1 MPLNLFLLLIIILL
15 PTLLVWRFIDNHKT
29 WNQSWAIVF
38 FSIIVVTLVLSYFTF
53 ARYAKSHGEHD
64 YYRNTDY
71 HIIQQEGFKY
81 PKGKHIRLGSN
92 RFQDSTLLV
101 ARVGELWM
109 DDSMSIHSQGFGL
122 PLYVQMDNDKE
133 EFSVVNCVEELSMAN
148 GDELMAI
155 QNGDTLLRIKYIEN
169 SKRKKIDDY
178 TFVFSVRGGEVD
190 SVKESKFRKG
200 FNLADLLQRGT
211 STRLD
216 ADMASLMGDCYL
228 VRNHYVLD
236 APGSKNTS
244 GKVFLLANDRLVNDT
259 CHIFKNGKR
268 VSTTGYH
275 NVDGIKMDG
284 RQFFFGL
291 PTAKNTV
298 YRVTSDSSDVYVRY
312 RLPIMYH
319 FPNDSNIIGET
330 RMFLTTDI
338 QDIVDH
344 RNDYHSYYQFS
355 EQLTDSNIYKA
366 SAVLSYIVDSAGK
379 SINPQYADIIG
390 NQDRPILTD
399 SGGSQ
404 STIDIHVGEQFEV
417 QTASHRL
424 NDGTAQVSYLFRI
437 NNMRENNVY
446 HNAIYLYIVMLL
458 LFCIIYAIP
467 RYNLRRN
474 NDSKKVDAP
483 IGTLFVVETS
493 VYLVLIAFL
502 TVRLVLLW
510 RLHTFPPIE
519 NVSASEFNRLTA
531 KENFIWTFSLVVAFL
546 VCRIVML
553 WWLHKGKKWFASL
566 KKLTP
571 SWIQTQIDKI
581 TKYFSG
587 NKWWNKECFQWFGW
601 MKRKLYVSRKKLAG
615 ALLLPLAVYFALLLL
630 KASTSLWVASK
641 EALIPLVVFAINSYL
656 MVRCIHK
663 LNRTANSSKGTRTLY
678 WIAMIWNTLCYLLFL
693 HLIYNE
699 SGMVLPMLAV
709 FALWFVVAAF
719 SATDK
724 KQKGKGWRFFVCTG
738 ALALLVLAF
747 IHIPISKNPIGRKV
761 IAAAMPSER
770 TQARI
775 DALIYSPDEMVKN
788 NKARVNDKS
797 MEYILNATSNKWFID
812 NHLIQRN
819 RIDSN
824 GQDDEFRID
833 KEYNQNAVSYL
844 TQTRDIALLRY
855 VIYEHGKPLARK
867 LVWILALFALNVFVL
882 FRRKNLGNNN
892 ELPYLQYLPLQSS
905 LFLLILSAYLFL
917 VNLNAVVF
925 VGLDFP
931 FLTLTSKVAPLGL
944 LLPLF
949 AVLLP
954 VNLDNQEVC
963 FTHRNNNDEKKK
975 IGVVLA
981 VLVAV
986 ILLIAFPSIRQSN
999 VLSKHNTPEPF
1010 SVSVQPLAEFVNNY
1024 LNPSFRKYQEQHDD
1038 LAAMSIYDGNLKTS
1052 LNAFFDDEDYGL
1064 KKNLQAFKSDTS
1076 FIKSAF
1082 DKFRETPLVS
1092 THDILHL
1099 KKSKGKFKF
1108 VVNNV
1113 YYDMKPLFDNNKVK
1127 GRWRGNL
1134 LAAGNRTGLRLMPEN
1149 TIITI
1154 SDTLKTI
1161 YIEGREGISWKLYQ
1175 IPAEYCYDSNGRDIF
1190 VLCNNSTTNNRI
1202 HIDPLGD
1209 VTCRLEESTGM
1220 RIFPNDVVSV
1230 EGASAHRLMAEDNR
1244 YLSKRIHY
1252 NGKHQVVYPLRGD
1265 FMFAYNFDQMLAD
1278 SYIPIPSDSITQPV
1292 QISLDYDLLVDVQN
1306 YCSGLAATV
1315 PKALGDG
1322 ITVTAVDG
1330 NGRIRLLADYNP
1342 HRMVTT
1348 DPNQTKEIR
1357 SIMDSIYL
1365 NGDNELERGLLQNR
1379 NLTRMPIGPGSTIKV
1394 PFYVALLSE
1403 VDIPWENLRIRFHKG
1418 CYEKGEFDGDRAVVS
1433 YFGPDKVTG
1442 VHKLNGWDEIR
1453 SEYTN
1458 NIDSPLDVPTFI
1470 AESNNFYFGSVLMLG
1485 TYPKESLQKGLQ
1497 SVLDRSSANERVFP
1511 NFVLGQQYYK
1521 FKDDYLREFW
1531 VSPLPKA
1538 LEAGL
1543 GNRFGFILNSNV
1555 DNMIRHYDRHPVEG
1569 VLNTTENSLD
1579 PISPTG
1585 MNALYVYSTRPSLI
1599 RTITHPS
1606 TNTNKKMIYDKHF
1619 NLTSGGVQEMDVT
1632 PLNMA
1637 EMYLRIALQRRS
1649 NEGLLTYNDTR
1660 KGIANAEPLSS
1671 ISAFQERIRVTFDG
1685 MRRVIDSNRGTL
1697 SNKVSKYLTDE
1708 LHQKGIYLYA
1718 KTGTAAGTAASEH
1731 IKNYHYA
1738 FILSNRPLHQNYN
1751 RDGLKVYVVYFGFYN
1766 GSMGH
1771 GYKCDVG
1778 GNRQHPRDSILHQI
1792 INSETFLE
1800 YWKN

>member
-1 MPLNLFLLLIIILL
+1 MSLNLFLLLIIILL
-15 PTLLVWRFIDNHKT
+15 PTLLVWRLIDNHKT
-29 WNQSWAIVF
+29 WNQSRTIVF

-64 YYRNTDY
+64 YYRNIDY

-81 PKGKHIRLGSN
+81 PKGNHIRLGSN

-122 PLYVQMDNDKE
+122 PLYVQMDKDKE
-133 EFSVVNCVEELSMAN
+133 EFSVVNCVEDLSMSN

-169 SKRKKIDDY
+169 SKRRKIDDY

-216 ADMASLMGDCYL
+216 AEMASLMGDCYL

-236 APGSKNTS
+236 APSSENTS

-259 CHIFKNGKR
+259 CHILKNGER

-275 NVDGIKMDG
+275 DVDGINLDG

-291 PTAKNTV
+291 PTARTTV
-298 YRVTSDSSDVYVRY
+298 FRVTSDSSDVYVNY

-319 FPNDSNIIGET
+319 FPDDPNIFGET

-344 RNDYHSYYQFS
+344 RNDYHCYYQFS

-390 NQDRPILTD
+390 NQPTR
-399 SGGSQ
+399 
-404 STIDIHVGEQFEV
+404 DIHTGEQFEV
-417 QTASHRL
+417 QTVSHRL
-424 NDGTAQVSYLFRI
+424 NDGSAQVTYLFRI

-446 HNAIYLYIVMLL
+446 HNAIYLYIVILL

-474 NDSKKVDAP
+474 NDSNRVDAP
-483 IGTLFVVETS
+483 IGTLFVIETS

-519 NVSASEFNRLTA
+519 NVSASEFNRMTA
-531 KENFIWTFSLVVAFL
+531 KENFTWTFSLVVAFL

-553 WWLHKGKKWFASL
+553 WWLHRGKKWFASL

-571 SWIQTQIDKI
+571 HWIPAIIDKI
-581 TKYFSG
+581 TKYFSSK
-587 NKWWNKECFQWFGW
+587 KWWNKNCFQWFGW
-601 MKRKLYVSRKKLAG
+601 LKRKFCVSRKELAG
-615 ALLLPLAVYFALLLL
+615 VLLLPLVVYFALWSLS
-630 KASTSLWVASK
+630 ASRSLWVASK
-641 EALIPLVVFAINSYL
+641 EALIPLVAFAINSYL

-663 LNRTANSSKGTRTLY
+663 LNSTTNSSKGTRILC

-709 FALWFVVAAF
+709 FAVWFVVAAF

-724 KQKGKGWRFFVCTG
+724 KQKGWRFFICAG
-738 ALALLVLAF
+738 ALVLFVLAF
-747 IHIPISKNPIGRKV
+747 IHIPISKNPFGRKM
-761 IAAAMPSER
+761 IATAMPSER
-770 TQARI
+770 TQARV

-788 NKARVNDKS
+788 NNARVSDMS

-824 GQDDEFRID
+824 GQSDEFRID

-844 TQTRDIALLRY
+844 TQTRDVALLRY

-867 LVWILALFALNVFVL
+867 LVWITALLALNVLLL
-882 FRRKNLGNNN
+882 FRRRNLDKK

-905 LFLLILSAYLFL
+905 IFLLVMSAYLFL

-954 VNLDNQEVC
+954 VNLDKQEAC
-963 FTHRNNNDEKKK
+963 FTNTNNSDEKKK
-975 IGVVLA
+975 FGVVIAVSA
-981 VLVAV
+981 VLT
-986 ILLIAFPSIRQSN
+986 LLIAFPSILQN
-999 VLSKHNTPEPF
+999 NALSKRNAPESF

-1024 LNPSFRKYQEQHDD
+1024 LNPSFRKYQEQHDS
-1038 LAAMSIYDGNLKTS
+1038 LAAMTIYDGNLKIS
-1052 LNAFFDDEDYGL
+1052 LNAFFDDPEYGL
-1064 KKNLQAFKSDTS
+1064 EKNLKAFNSDTS

-1092 THDILHL
+1092 TYDILHL

-1127 GRWRGNL
+1127 GRWGGDL

-1149 TIITI
+1149 TIIPM

-1161 YIEGREGISWKLYQ
+1161 DIDGSMGISWKLYQ
-1175 IPAEYCYDSNGRDIF
+1175 IPSRYCYGSHGRDIF
-1190 VLCNNSTTNNRI
+1190 VLCDNSTANNRI

-1209 VTCRLEESTGM
+1209 VTCRIEESTGM

-1278 SYIPIPSDSITQPV
+1278 SYIPSDSITQPV
-1292 QISLDYDLLVDVQN
+1292 QISLDYNLLVDVQN
-1306 YCSGLAATV
+1306 YCSRLAATV

-1379 NLTRMPIGPGSTIKV
+1379 NLARMPIGPGSTIKV

-1403 VDIPWENLRIRFHKG
+1403 VDIPWENLGIRFHEGYYHTAKNSKG
-1418 CYEKGEFDGDRAVVS
+1418 KSRDVIPN
-1433 YFGPDKVTG
+1433 FGPDKVTG
-1442 VHKLNGWDEIR
+1442 CHKLGGWDEMAG
-1453 SEYTN
+1453 EYSN
-1458 NIDSPLDVPTFI
+1458 NNGRILDVPNFI
-1470 AESNNFYFGSVLMLG
+1470 ATSNNFYFGSVLMLG
-1485 TYPKESLQKGLQ
+1485 TYPKETLERGMQN
-1497 SVLDRSSANERVFP
+1497 VLRTSSTNEMVYP

-1521 FKDDYLREFW
+1521 FRDNYLRDFRE
-1531 VSPLPKA
+1531 SPEGRA

-1543 GNRFGFILNSNV
+1543 ENRFGFMLSSNV
-1555 DNMIRHYDRHPVEG
+1555 DNMIRHYDRHPVER
-1569 VLNTTENSLD
+1569 VLNTTENSLE
-1579 PISPTG
+1579 PTSPTG

-1599 RTITHPS
+1599 RTISHQSTS
-1606 TNTNKKMIYDKHF
+1606 TNNKIIYDKHF
-1619 NLTSGGVQEMDVT
+1619 NLTSGGVEEMDVT

-1649 NEGLLTYNDTR
+1649 KEGILTYSDTL
-1660 KGIANAEPLSS
+1660 KGIPNAEPLSS
-1671 ISAFQERIRVTFDG
+1671 VSAFQERMRVTFDG
-1685 MRRVIDSNRGTL
+1685 MDRVITAGGILHGTL
-1697 SNKVSKYLTDE
+1697 YRCVGSDIRNE
-1708 LHQKGIYLYA
+1708 LRQKGIYLYA
-1718 KTGTAAGTAASEH
+1718 KTGTATSNEQ
-1731 IKNYHYA
+1731 KRDNFHYA
-1738 FILSNRPLHQNYN
+1738 IILSNRPLHESYDRN
-1751 RDGLKVYVVYFGFYN
+1751 GLKVYVVYFGFYN
-1766 GSMGH
+1766 GAMGH
-1771 GYKCDVG
+1771 KYNYNVG
-1778 GNRQHPRDSILHQI
+1778 DIRQRPRDFLLHQI
-1792 INSETFLE
+1792 INSESFLE
-1800 YWKN
+1800 YWNN

>member
-1 MPLNLFLLLIIILL
+1 MTLNLFLLLIIILL
-15 PTLLVWRFIDNHKT
+15 FFLLVWRLTFNSK
-29 WNQSWAIVF
+29 WKQSRTIVF
-38 FSIIVVTLVLSYFTF
+38 FGIIVVTLVLSYFTF
-53 ARYAKSHGEHD
+53 AHYAKSHGEHG

-133 EFSVVNCVEELSMAN
+133 EFSVVNCVDELSMAN

-200 FNLADLLQRGT
+200 YNLAELLQRGT

-216 ADMASLMGDCYL
+216 AEMASLMGDCYL
-228 VRNHYVLD
+228 VRNHYALD

-244 GKVFLLANDRLVNDT
+244 DKVFLLANDRLVNDT
-259 CHIFKNGKR
+259 CHILKNGAR

-275 NVDGIKMDG
+275 DVDGIKMDG

-291 PTAKNTV
+291 PTARTTV
-298 YRVTSDSSDVYVRY
+298 YKVTSDSCDVYVRY

-319 FPNDSNIIGET
+319 FPDDSNIHGET

-344 RNDYHSYYQFS
+344 RSDYHSYYQFS
-355 EQLTDSNIYKA
+355 EQLTDNNIYKA
-366 SAVLSYIVDSAGK
+366 SAVLSYIVDSSGK

-399 SGGSQ
+399 SGGFQ
-404 STIDIHVGEQFEV
+404 RTIDIHVGEQFEV

-424 NDGTAQVSYLFRI
+424 NNGAAQVSYLFRI
-437 NNMRENNVY
+437 KNMRENDVY
-446 HNAIYLYIVMLL
+446 HHAIYLYIVMLL
-458 LFCIIYAIP
+458 LFCVIYAIP
-467 RYNLRRN
+467 RYKKD
-474 NDSKKVDAP
+474 DSKDDSNVTP
-483 IGTLFVVETS
+483 SVGTLFVLETS

-502 TVRLVLLW
+502 TIRLVLLW

-531 KENFIWTFSLVVAFL
+531 KDNFTWTFSLVAAFL
-546 VCRIVML
+546 LCRIAML
-553 WWLHKGKKWFASL
+553 VWFHYGKKM
-566 KKLTP
+566 KELTP
-571 SWIQTQIDKI
+571 RWIQEIINKITEIINKI
-581 TKYFSG
+581 TKYFSDD
-587 NKWWNKECFQWFGW
+587 KWWDKECFQWFDW
-601 MKRKLYVSRKKLAG
+601 LKKKFRVTRKELVG
-615 ALLLPLAVYFALLLL
+615 ALLLPLAIYFALLLL
-630 KASTSLWVASK
+630 RASTSLWVASK

-656 MVRCIHK
+656 MIRCIHE
-663 LNRTANSSKGTRTLY
+663 LNITTNSGKITRRLC

-709 FALWFVVAAF
+709 FAVWFVVAAF

-724 KQKGKGWRFFVCTG
+724 KQKGWRFIVCTG
-738 ALALLVLAF
+738 ALALFVLAF
-747 IHIPISKNPIGRKV
+747 AQIPISKNPFGRKV

-770 TQARI
+770 TQARV
-775 DALIYSPDEMVKN
+775 DALVYSPDEMVKN
-788 NKARVNDKS
+788 NHARVSDKS

-819 RIDSN
+819 RLDST
-824 GQDDEFRID
+824 GQSDEFRID

-844 TQTRDIALLRY
+844 TQTRDVALLRY
-855 VIYEHGKPLARK
+855 VIYEHGKPLALK
-867 LVWILALFALNVFVL
+867 LVGILALLALIVFVL
-882 FRRKNLGNNN
+882 FRRRNPDRNK
-892 ELPYLQYLPLQSS
+892 LPYLQYLPLQSS

-954 VNLDNQEVC
+954 VNLDKLEVC
-963 FTHRNNNDEKKK
+963 FTDIANDDEQKK
-975 IGVVLA
+975 IWVM
-981 VLVAV
+981 VAV
-986 ILLIAFPSIRQSN
+986 SVVGILLIAFPSIRQSN
-999 VLSKHNTPEPF
+999 ALSKHKVPESF

-1024 LNPSFRKYQEQHDD
+1024 LNPSFRKYQEQHDS

-1092 THDILHL
+1092 TYDILHL

-1127 GRWRGNL
+1127 GRWRGDL
-1134 LAAGNRTGLRLMPEN
+1134 LAAGNRTRLRLMPEN

-1154 SDTLKTI
+1154 SDSLKAI
-1161 YIEGREGISWKLYQ
+1161 DIDGSMGISWKLYQ
-1175 IPAEYCYDSNGRDIF
+1175 IPARYCYDSNGRDIF
-1190 VLCNNSTTNNRI
+1190 VLCNNSMTNNRI

-1278 SYIPIPSDSITQPV
+1278 SYIPPSGSITQPV

-1306 YCSGLAATV
+1306 YCSRLADTV

-1330 NGRIRLLADYNP
+1330 NGRIRLLADYDP
-1342 HRMVTT
+1342 HRMVTS

-1379 NLTRMPIGPGSTIKV
+1379 NLARMPIGPGSTIKV

-1403 VDIPWENLRIRFHKG
+1403 VDIPWENLGIRFCEGYSHTAKNSKG
-1418 CYEKGEFDGDRAVVS
+1418 KDRDVIPN
-1433 YFGPDKVTG
+1433 FGPDKVSG
-1442 VHKLNGWDEIR
+1442 CHKLGGWDEMAG
-1453 SEYTN
+1453 EYSN
-1458 NIDSPLDVPTFI
+1458 NNGRILDVPNFI
-1470 AESNNFYFGSVLMLG
+1470 ATSNNFYFGSVLMLG
-1485 TYPKESLQKGLQ
+1485 TYPKESLEGEGGLP
-1497 SVLDRSSANERVFP
+1497 SVLDRSSKNEKVFP

-1521 FKDDYLREFW
+1521 FKDEYLRDFW
-1531 VSPLPKA
+1531 KSPLPKA

-1555 DNMIRHYDRHPVEG
+1555 HNMIQHYDRHPVEG

-1579 PISPTG
+1579 LISPTG

-1599 RTITHPS
+1599 RTIAYPS
-1606 TNTNKKMIYDKHF
+1606 THTNKKIIYDKHF
-1619 NLTSGGVQEMDVT
+1619 NLTSGGVGEMEVT

-1637 EMYLRIALQRRS
+1637 EMYLRTALQRRS

-1660 KGIANAEPLSS
+1660 KGIPNAKPLSS
-1671 ISAFQERIRVTFDG
+1671 ISAFQERMRVTFDG
-1685 MRRVIDSNRGTL
+1685 MHRVINGNGGTL
-1697 SNKVSKYLTDE
+1697 NGCVSSRLIAE
-1708 LHQKGIYLYA
+1708 LQQRGIYLYA
-1718 KTGTAAGTAASEH
+1718 KTGTATLNERN
-1731 IKNYHYA
+1731 IENYHYA
-1738 FILSNRPLHQNYN
+1738 FILSNRPLHQNYD

>member
-1 MPLNLFLLLIIILL
+1 MSLNLFLLLIIILL
-15 PTLLVWRFIDNHKT
+15 FLLLVWRLTFNPNK
-29 WNQSWAIVF
+29 WKQSRTIVF

-53 ARYAKSHGEHD
+53 ARYAKSHGEHG

-122 PLYVQMDNDKE
+122 PLYVQMDKDKE
-133 EFSVVNCVEELSMAN
+133 EFSVVNCVDELSMAN

-200 FNLADLLQRGT
+200 YNLAELLQRGT

-216 ADMASLMGDCYL
+216 AEMASLMGDCYL
-228 VRNHYVLD
+228 VRNHYALD

-244 GKVFLLANDRLVNDT
+244 DKVFLLANDRLVNDT
-259 CHIFKNGKR
+259 CHILKNGER

-275 NVDGIKMDG
+275 DVDGIKMDG

-291 PTAKNTV
+291 PTARTTV

-319 FPNDSNIIGET
+319 FPDDSNIHGET

-344 RNDYHSYYQFS
+344 RSDYHSYYQFS

-390 NQDRPILTD
+390 NQPTR
-399 SGGSQ
+399 
-404 STIDIHVGEQFEV
+404 DIHTGEQFEV
-417 QTASHRL
+417 QTVSHRL
-424 NDGTAQVSYLFRI
+424 NNGTAQVSYLFRI
-437 NNMRENNVY
+437 KNMRKNDVY
-446 HNAIYLYIVMLL
+446 HHAIYLYIVMLL
-458 LFCIIYAIP
+458 LFCVIYAIP
-467 RYNLRRN
+467 RCKKD
-474 NDSKKVDAP
+474 DSKDDSNVTP
-483 IGTLFVVETS
+483 SVGTLFVLETS
-493 VYLVLIAFL
+493 VYVVLIAFL
-502 TVRLVLLW
+502 TIRLVLLW

-531 KENFIWTFSLVVAFL
+531 KDTFTWTFSLVAAFL
-546 VCRIVML
+546 LCRIAML
-553 WWLHKGKKWFASL
+553 VWFHYGKKM
-566 KKLTP
+566 KVLTP
-571 SWIQTQIDKI
+571 RWIQEIINKITEIINKI
-581 TKYFSG
+581 TKCFSDD
-587 NKWWNKECFQWFGW
+587 NDDKWWNKKCFQWFDW
-601 MKRKLYVSRKKLAG
+601 LKKKFQVKRKELVG

-630 KASTSLWVASK
+630 RASTSLWVASK

-656 MVRCIHK
+656 MIRCIHILK
-663 LNRTANSSKGTRTLY
+663 SDKDDKDKNTRILC
-678 WIAMIWNTLCYLLFL
+678 WVAMIWNTLCYLLFL
-693 HLIYNE
+693 HFIYNE

-709 FALWFVVAAF
+709 FAVWFVVAAF
-719 SATDK
+719 SATE
-724 KQKGKGWRFFVCTG
+724 QKGWRFIVCVG
-738 ALALLVLAF
+738 ALALFVLAF
-747 IHIPISKNPIGRKV
+747 DQISISKNLFGRKV

-770 TQARI
+770 TQARV
-775 DALIYSPDEMVKN
+775 DALVYSPDEMVKN
-788 NKARVNDKS
+788 NHARVSDKS

-812 NHLIQRN
+812 NHLIKRN

-824 GQDDEFRID
+824 GQSDEFRID

-844 TQTRDIALLRY
+844 TQTRDVALLRY
-855 VIYEHGKPLARK
+855 VIYEHGKPLLLK
-867 LVWILALFALNVFVL
+867 LVGILALLALNVFVL
-882 FRRKNLGNNN
+882 FRRRNKDNDK
-892 ELPYLQYLPLQSS
+892 LPYLQYLPLQSS

-954 VNLDNQEVC
+954 VNLDKLEVC
-963 FTHRNNNDEKKK
+963 FTDIANDDEQKK
-975 IGVVLA
+975 IWVM
-981 VLVAV
+981 VAV
-986 ILLIAFPSIRQSN
+986 SVVGIPLIAFPLIQQSN
-999 VLSKHNTPEPF
+999 ALSKHKVPESF

-1024 LNPSFRKYQEQHDD
+1024 LNPSFRKYQERHDD

-1127 GRWRGNL
+1127 GRWRGDL

-1149 TIITI
+1149 TIIPI

-1161 YIEGREGISWKLYQ
+1161 DIDGSMGISWKLYQ
-1175 IPAEYCYDSNGRDIF
+1175 IPAGYCYDSNGRDIF
-1190 VLCNNSTTNNRI
+1190 VLCNNSEANNRI

-1220 RIFPNDVVSV
+1220 RVFPNDVVSV
-1230 EGASAHRLMAEDNR
+1230 EGASAHRLMTEDNR

-1278 SYIPIPSDSITQPV
+1278 SYIPPSGSITQPV
-1292 QISLDYDLLVDVQN
+1292 QISLDYDLLVDVQK
-1306 YCSGLAATV
+1306 YCSRLADTV

-1330 NGRIRLLADYNP
+1330 NGRIRLLADYDP
-1342 HRMVTT
+1342 HRMVTS

-1379 NLTRMPIGPGSTIKV
+1379 NLARMPIGPGSTIKV

-1403 VDIPWENLRIRFHKG
+1403 VDIPWENLRIRFHKDKDFYKWG
-1418 CYEKGEFDGDRAVVS
+1418 YFYGDRAVVS

-1442 VHKLNGWDEIR
+1442 VHKLNGWDEIW
-1453 SEYTN
+1453 SEYSKNT
-1458 NIDSPLDVPTFI
+1458 DTPLDVPTFI

-1485 TYPKESLQKGLQ
+1485 TYPKESLEGGLP
-1497 SVLDRSSANERVFP
+1497 SVLDRSSANEKVFP
-1511 NFVLGQQYYK
+1511 NFVLGQQHFK
-1521 FKDDYLREFW
+1521 FRDNYLKDFW

-1543 GNRFGFILNSNV
+1543 GNRFGFMLSSNV
-1555 DNMIRHYDRHPVEG
+1555 DNMIRHYDRHPVED
-1569 VLNTTENSLD
+1569 VLNTTEN
-1579 PISPTG
+1579 SPTG

-1599 RTITHPS
+1599 RTIAHPS
-1606 TNTNKKMIYDKHF
+1606 THTNKEIIYDKHF
-1619 NLTSGGVQEMDVT
+1619 NLTSGGVKEMDVT

-1649 NEGLLTYNDTR
+1649 NEGLLTYSDTR
-1660 KGIANAEPLSS
+1660 KGIPNAKPLSS
-1671 ISAFQERIRVTFDG
+1671 ISAFQERMRVTFDG
-1685 MRRVIDSNRGTL
+1685 MRRVIEDGRGTL
-1697 SNKVSKYLTDE
+1697 FNKVSKNLTDE
-1708 LHQKGIYLYA
+1708 LRERGIYLYA
-1718 KTGTAAGTAASEH
+1718 KTGTAAGTAASER

-1771 GYKCDVG
+1771 GYNYKNEVPLSQ
-1778 GNRQHPRDSILHQI
+1778 RPRDFILHQI

>member
-1 MPLNLFLLLIIILL
+1 MSLNLFLLLIIILL
-15 PTLLVWRFIDNHKT
+15 PTLLVWRLIDNHTT
-29 WNQSWAIVF
+29 WNQSRTIVF
-38 FSIIVVTLVLSYFTF
+38 FSVIVVTLVLSYFTF

-122 PLYVQMDNDKE
+122 PLYVQMDKNRE

-155 QNGDTLLRIKYIEN
+155 QNGDTLLRIKYIEK

-216 ADMASLMGDCYL
+216 AEMASLMGDCYL

-259 CHIFKNGKR
+259 CHILKNGEQ

-275 NVDGIKMDG
+275 DVDGINMDG

-291 PTAKNTV
+291 PTARTTV
-298 YRVTSDSSDVYVRY
+298 YRVTNDSSDVYVRY

-344 RNDYHSYYQFS
+344 RNDYHCYYQFS

-390 NQDRPILTD
+390 NQPTR
-399 SGGSQ
+399 
-404 STIDIHVGEQFEV
+404 DIHTGEQFEV
-417 QTASHRL
+417 QTVSHRL

-437 NNMRENNVY
+437 KNMRENDVY

-458 LFCIIYAIP
+458 LFGIIYAIP
-467 RYNLRRN
+467 RYNYKLRRN
-474 NDSKKVDAP
+474 NDSSKVDAP
-483 IGTLFVVETS
+483 IGTLFVIETS

-510 RLHTFPPIE
+510 RVHTFPPIE
-519 NVSASEFNRLTA
+519 NVSASEFNRLTS
-531 KENFIWTFSLVVAFL
+531 KDNFTWTFGLVVAFL

-553 WWLHKGKKWFASL
+553 WWLHKGRKWFASL

-571 SWIQTQIDKI
+571 RWLQAIIDKI
-581 TKYFSG
+581 TKYFSD
-587 NKWWNKECFQWFGW
+587 NKWWNEECFLWFGW
-601 MKRKLYVSRKKLAG
+601 LKRIICVKRKKLAV
-615 ALLLPLAVYFALLLL
+615 ALLMPLAVYFALLLL
-630 KASTSLWVASK
+630 KASTILWVASK
-641 EALIPLVVFAINSYL
+641 EALIPLVAFAINSYL
-656 MVRCIHK
+656 IVRCIRAK
-663 LNRTANSSKGTRTLY
+663 NSDKGTRTFC
-678 WIAMIWNTLCYLLFL
+678 WIAMIWNTLCYLVFL

-709 FALWFVVAAF
+709 FAVWFVVAAF
-719 SATDK
+719 STTDE
-724 KQKGKGWRFFVCTG
+724 KQKGWRFFVCAG

-770 TQARI
+770 TQARV

-788 NKARVNDKS
+788 NKARVSDKS

-819 RIDSN
+819 RIDGN
-824 GQDDEFRID
+824 GQSDEFRID

-867 LVWILALFALNVFVL
+867 LVWILALLALNVFVL
-882 FRRKNLGNNN
+882 FRRKNKDNNK
-892 ELPYLQYLPLQSS
+892 LPYLQYLPLQSS

-931 FLTLTSKVAPLGL
+931 FLTLTSKVASLGL

-975 IGVVLA
+975 IWVMLA
-981 VLVAV
+981 VSAAV
-986 ILLIAFPSIRQSN
+986 ILLIVLPSIRQSN
-999 VLSKHNTPEPF
+999 ALSKHKEPESF

-1024 LNPSFRKYQEQHDD
+1024 LNPSFRKYQEQHDS
-1038 LAAMSIYDGNLKTS
+1038 LAAMTIYDGNLKIS
-1052 LNAFFDDEDYGL
+1052 LNAFFDDSKYGL
-1064 KKNLQAFKSDTS
+1064 KENLRVFNSDTS

-1092 THDILHL
+1092 TYDILHL

-1127 GRWRGNL
+1127 EWRGDL
-1134 LAAGNRTGLRLMPEN
+1134 LAADSRTGLRLMPEN
-1149 TIITI
+1149 TIISM

-1161 YIEGREGISWKLYQ
+1161 YIEGSRGISWKLYQ
-1175 IPAEYCYDSNGRDIF
+1175 IPARYCYGSHGRDIF
-1190 VLCNNSTTNNRI
+1190 VLCDYSTNHTNNRI
-1202 HIDPLGD
+1202 LIDPLGD
-1209 VTCRLEESTGM
+1209 VTCRIEESTGM

-1230 EGASAHRLMAEDNR
+1230 DGAPPHRLMAEDNR

-1278 SYIPIPSDSITQPV
+1278 SYIPDSITQPV
-1292 QISLDYDLLVDVQN
+1292 QISLDYDLLVDVQK
-1306 YCSGLAATV
+1306 YCTRLADSV

-1365 NGDNELERGLLQNR
+1365 NGDNELERGMLQNR
-1379 NLTRMPIGPGSTIKV
+1379 NLVRMPIGPGSTIKV

-1403 VDIPWENLRIRFHKG
+1403 VDIPWENLRIRFHQD
-1418 CYEKGEFDGDRAVVS
+1418 CYKYDEFYGDRAVVG

-1442 VHKLNGWDEIR
+1442 IHKLDGWDEIWG
-1453 SEYTN
+1453 EYDKNKNT
-1458 NIDSPLDVPTFI
+1458 SLDVPTFI
-1470 AESNNFYFGSVLMLG
+1470 AESNNFYFGSILMLG
-1485 TYPKESLQKGLQ
+1485 TYPKETLERGLP
-1497 SVLDRSSANERVFP
+1497 SFMDRSLANERVFP
-1511 NFVLGQQYYK
+1511 NFVRGQEYYK
-1521 FKDDYLREFW
+1521 FRNDYLRDFR
-1531 VSPLPKA
+1531 VSSLPPA

-1543 GNRFGFILNSNV
+1543 ENRFGFMLSSNV
-1555 DNMIRHYDRHPVEG
+1555 DNMIRHYDKHPIES
-1569 VLNTTENSLD
+1569 VLNTTVNSLERT
-1579 PISPTG
+1579 SPTG

-1599 RTITHPS
+1599 RTIAHPS
-1606 TNTNKKMIYDKHF
+1606 TSTDKKIIYDNHF
-1619 NLTSGGVQEMDVT
+1619 ILTSGGVKEMDVT

-1649 NEGLLTYNDTR
+1649 KEGLLTYSDTL
-1660 KGIANAEPLSS
+1660 KGIPNAEPLSS
-1671 ISAFQERIRVTFDG
+1671 VSAFQERMRVTFDG
-1685 MRRVIDSNRGTL
+1685 MRGVIDSNRGTL
-1697 SNKVSKYLTDE
+1697 NKKVSKNLTDE
-1708 LHQKGIYLYA
+1708 LRQKGIYIYA
-1718 KTGTAAGTAASEH
+1718 KTGTAAGTAASKR

-1738 FILSNRPLHQNYN
+1738 VILSNRPLHENYN

-1766 GSMGH
+1766 ETMGH
-1771 GYKCDVG
+1771 SYKCNIDG
-1778 GNRQHPRDSILHQI
+1778 INQHPRDFILHQI
-1792 INSETFLE
+1792 INSETFKK
-1800 YWKN
+1800 YWNN

>member
-1 MPLNLFLLLIIILL
+1 MPLHLFLLLIIFLL
-15 PTLLVWRFIDNHKT
+15 LILLVWRLIDNHNT
-29 WNQSWAIVF
+29 WKQSRTIVF
-38 FSIIVVTLVLSYFTF
+38 FSIIIVTLVLSYFTF

-109 DDSMSIHSQGFGL
+109 DDSVSIHSQGFGL
-122 PLYVQMDNDKE
+122 PLYVQMDKDKE
-133 EFSVVNCVEELSMAN
+133 EFSVVNCIEDLSMTN

-169 SKRKKIDDY
+169 SKRRKIDDY

-216 ADMASLMGDCYL
+216 AEMASLMGDCFL
-228 VRNHYVLD
+228 VRNNYVLD

-259 CHIFKNGKR
+259 CHILKNGER

-275 NVDGIKMDG
+275 DVDGINMDG

-291 PTAKNTV
+291 PTARTTV
-298 YRVTSDSSDVYVRY
+298 YRVTSDSSNVYVNY

-319 FPNDSNIIGET
+319 FPDDPNIFGET

-344 RNDYHSYYQFS
+344 RNDYHCYYQFS

-379 SINPQYADIIG
+379 SINPQYADIIS
-390 NQDRPILTD
+390 NQPTR
-399 SGGSQ
+399 
-404 STIDIHVGEQFEV
+404 DIHTGEQFEI
-417 QTASHRL
+417 QTVSHRL

-437 NNMRENNVY
+437 KNMRENEVY
-446 HNAIYLYIVMLL
+446 HDAIYLYIVMLL

-474 NDSKKVDAP
+474 NDSNRVDAP
-483 IGTLFVVETS
+483 IATLFVIETS

-519 NVSASEFNRLTA
+519 NVSASEFNRMTS
-531 KENFIWTFSLVVAFL
+531 KDNFTWTFGLVVAFL
-546 VCRIVML
+546 LCRIVML
-553 WWLHKGKKWFASL
+553 WWLHSGKKWFAS

-571 SWIQTQIDKI
+571 RWIQAIIDKI

-587 NKWWNKECFQWFGW
+587 NKWWNKECW
-601 MKRKLYVSRKKLAG
+601 VSRKELAG

-656 MVRCIHK
+656 MVRCIQK
-663 LNRTANSSKGTRTLY
+663 LNSTTNSSKRTRALCWT
-678 WIAMIWNTLCYLLFL
+678 AMIWNTLCYLLFL

-709 FALWFVVAAF
+709 FAVWFVVAVF

-724 KQKGKGWRFFVCTG
+724 KQKGWRVIVCAV
-738 ALALLVLAF
+738 ALAAF
-747 IHIPISKNPIGRKV
+747 VIAFVHIPISKNPFGRKV
-761 IAAAMPSER
+761 IDTAMPSER
-770 TQARI
+770 TQARV

-788 NKARVNDKS
+788 NNARVSDKS

-824 GQDDEFRID
+824 GQRNEFRID

-844 TQTRDIALLRY
+844 TQTRDVALLRY
-855 VIYEHGKPLARK
+855 VIYEHGKPLARN
-867 LVWILALFALNVFVL
+867 LVLITALLALIVFVM
-882 FRRKNLGNNN
+882 FRRSNLNNN
-892 ELPYLQYLPLQSS
+892 NKLPYLHYLPLQSS

-917 VNLNAVVF
+917 VNQNAVVF

-954 VNLDNQEVC
+954 VNLDNQEAC
-963 FTHRNNNDEKKK
+963 FTKTKNKDEQKKYV
-975 IGVVLA
+975 VVLA
-981 VLVAV
+981 VSVVA

-999 VLSKHNTPEPF
+999 VLSKRNAPESF

-1024 LNPSFRKYQEQHDD
+1024 LNPSFRKYQEQHDS
-1038 LAAMSIYDGNLKTS
+1038 LAAMTIYDGNLKIS
-1052 LNAFFDDEDYGL
+1052 LNAFFDDPEYGL
-1064 KKNLQAFKSDTS
+1064 EKNLKAFNSDTS

-1092 THDILHL
+1092 TYDILHL

-1127 GRWRGNL
+1127 GRWGGDL
-1134 LAAGNRTGLRLMPEN
+1134 LAAGRRTGLRLMPEN
-1149 TIITI
+1149 TIIPM

-1161 YIEGREGISWKLYQ
+1161 DIDGSTGISWKLYQ
-1175 IPAEYCYDSNGRDIF
+1175 IPARYCYDSYGRDIF

-1209 VTCRLEESTGM
+1209 VTCRIEESTGM
-1220 RIFPNDVVSV
+1220 KIFPNDVVSV

-1252 NGKHQVVYPLRGD
+1252 NGKHQVIYPLRDD

-1278 SYIPIPSDSITQPV
+1278 SYIPSDSITQPV

-1306 YCSGLAATV
+1306 YCSRLAATV
-1315 PKALGDG
+1315 PEALGDG

-1403 VDIPWENLRIRFHKG
+1403 VDIPWENLGIRFHEGLCNTLRNSKG
-1418 CYEKGEFDGDRAVVS
+1418 KLRDVIPN
-1433 YFGPDKVTG
+1433 FGPDKVTG
-1442 VHKLNGWDEIR
+1442 CHKLDGWDEMAGEF
-1453 SEYTN
+1453 SN
-1458 NIDSPLDVPTFI
+1458 NNGRILDVPNFI
-1470 AESNNFYFGSVLMLG
+1470 ATSNNFYFGSVLMLG
-1485 TYPKESLQKGLQ
+1485 TYPKEALERGLPN
-1497 SVLDRSSANERVFP
+1497 VLRTSSTNEMVFP
-1511 NFVLGQQYYK
+1511 NFVLGQHYYK
-1521 FKDDYLREFW
+1521 FRDNYLRDFRE
-1531 VSPLPKA
+1531 SPEVHA

-1543 GNRFGFILNSNV
+1543 ANRFGFMLSSNV
-1555 DNMIRHYDRHPVEG
+1555 DNMIRHYDRHPVES
-1569 VLNTTENSLD
+1569 VLNTIENSLELT
-1579 PISPTG
+1579 SPTG

-1599 RTITHPS
+1599 RTISHQSAS
-1606 TNTNKKMIYDKHF
+1606 TNNEIIYDKHF
-1619 NLTSGGVQEMDVT
+1619 NLTSGGVEEMDVT

-1649 NEGLLTYNDTR
+1649 TESILTYSDTL
-1660 KGIANAEPLSS
+1660 KGIPNAEPLSS
-1671 ISAFQERIRVTFDG
+1671 VPAFQKRTRVTFEG
-1685 MRRVIDSNRGTL
+1685 MDRVITHGTL
-1697 SNKVSKYLTDE
+1697 HRCVGSDIRNE
-1708 LHQKGIYLYA
+1708 LEQKGIYLYA
-1718 KTGTAAGTAASEH
+1718 KTGTATSDEQE
-1731 IKNYHYA
+1731 KDNYHYA
-1738 FILSNRPLHQNYN
+1738 FILSNRPLHENYN
-1751 RDGLKVYVVYFGFYN
+1751 HDGLKVYVVYFGFYN
-1766 GSMGH
+1766 GAMGH
-1771 GYKCDVG
+1771 KYNRNVG
-1778 GNRQHPRDSILHQI
+1778 DISQRPRDFILHQI

-1800 YWKN
+1800 YWNN

>member
-1 MPLNLFLLLIIILL
+1 MSLNLFLLLIIILL
-15 PTLLVWRFIDNHKT
+15 PILLVWRFIFNPNT
-29 WNQSWAIVF
+29 WNQSRTIVF

-64 YYRNTDY
+64 NYRNTDY

-109 DDSMSIHSQGFGL
+109 DDSMYIHSQGFGL
-122 PLYVQMDNDKE
+122 PLYVQMDKDTE

-216 ADMASLMGDCYL
+216 AEMASLMGDCYL
-228 VRNHYVLD
+228 VRNNYVLD
-236 APGSKNTS
+236 APGAKNTS

-259 CHIFKNGKR
+259 CHILKNGER

-275 NVDGIKMDG
+275 DVDGIKMDG

-291 PTAKNTV
+291 PTSRNMV
-298 YRVTSDSSDVYVRY
+298 YKVTSDSCDVYVRY

-319 FPNDSNIIGET
+319 FPDDSNIHGET

-344 RNDYHSYYQFS
+344 RSDYHSYYQFS
-355 EQLTDSNIYKA
+355 EQLTDNNIYKA

-399 SGGSQ
+399 SGGFQ
-404 STIDIHVGEQFEV
+404 PTIDIHVGEQFEV
-417 QTASHRL
+417 QPASHRL

-437 NNMRENNVY
+437 KNMRANDVY

-474 NDSKKVDAP
+474 NDSNRVDAP
-483 IGTLFVVETS
+483 IGTLFVIETS

-519 NVSASEFNRLTA
+519 NVSASEFNRMTA
-531 KENFIWTFSLVVAFL
+531 KDNFTWTFSLVVAFL
-546 VCRIVML
+546 LCRIVML
-553 WWLHKGKKWFASL
+553 WWLHSDKKWFTSIM
-566 KKLTP
+566 KRLT
-571 SWIQTQIDKI
+571 WLQTKKI
-581 TKYFSG
+581 TS
-587 NKWWNKECFQWFGW
+587 
-601 MKRKLYVSRKKLAG
+601 SRRELAL
-615 ALLLPLAVYFALLLL
+615 AILLPLTVYSALLLL
-630 KASTSLWVASK
+630 KASTSLWVAAK
-641 EALIPLVVFAINSYL
+641 EALIPLVAFAINSYL
-656 MVRCIHK
+656 MVRCIHE
-663 LNRTANSSKGTRTLY
+663 LNITTNSGKSTRRLC

-709 FALWFVVAAF
+709 FAVWFVVAAF

-724 KQKGKGWRFFVCTG
+724 KQKGWRFIVCTG
-738 ALALLVLAF
+738 ALALFVLAF
-747 IHIPISKNPIGRKV
+747 AQIPISKNPFGRKV

-770 TQARI
+770 TQARV
-775 DALIYSPDEMVKN
+775 DALVYSPDEMVKN
-788 NKARVNDKS
+788 NHARVSDKS

-819 RIDSN
+819 RLDSI
-824 GQDDEFRID
+824 GQSDEFRID

-844 TQTRDIALLRY
+844 TQTRDVALLRY

-867 LVWILALFALNVFVL
+867 LVWIMALLALNVFVL
-882 FRRKNLGNNN
+882 FRRKNLDNNN
-892 ELPYLQYLPLQSS
+892 RLPYLQYLPLQSS

-931 FLTLTSKVAPLGL
+931 FLTMTSKVAPMGL

-954 VNLDNQEVC
+954 VDLDNQEAC
-963 FTHRNNNDEKKK
+963 FTNTKNSDEKKK
-975 IGVVLA
+975 FGVVLA
-981 VLVAV
+981 VSVAV

-999 VLSKHNTPEPF
+999 ALSKRNAPESF
-1010 SVSVQPLAEFVNNY
+1010 SVSVQPLAEFVNNN
-1024 LNPSFRKYQEQHDD
+1024 LNPSFRKYQERHDD
-1038 LAAMSIYDGNLKTS
+1038 LAAMSIYDGNLKIS
-1052 LNAFFDDEDYGL
+1052 LNAFFDDPEYGL
-1064 KKNLQAFKSDTS
+1064 EKNLKAFNSDTS

-1127 GRWRGNL
+1127 GRWRGDL

-1175 IPAEYCYDSNGRDIF
+1175 IPAGYCYDSNGRDIF

-1278 SYIPIPSDSITQPV
+1278 SYIPSDSITQPV

-1403 VDIPWENLRIRFHKG
+1403 VNIPWENLGIRFHEGYYHAAKNSKG
-1418 CYEKGEFDGDRAVVS
+1418 RDRDVIPN
-1433 YFGPDKVTG
+1433 FGPDKVSG
-1442 VHKLNGWDEIR
+1442 CHKLGGWDEMAG
-1453 SEYTN
+1453 EYSN
-1458 NIDSPLDVPTFI
+1458 NNGRILDVPNFI
-1470 AESNNFYFGSVLMLG
+1470 ATSNNFYFGSVLMLG
-1485 TYPKESLQKGLQ
+1485 TYPKETLERGL
-1497 SVLDRSSANERVFP
+1497 SNVLRTSSTNEMVFP

-1521 FKDDYLREFW
+1521 FRDNYLRDFRD
-1531 VSPLPKA
+1531 SPEGRA

-1543 GNRFGFILNSNV
+1543 ENRFGFMLSSNV
-1555 DNMIRHYDRHPVEG
+1555 DNMIRHYDRHPVVS
-1569 VLNTTENSLD
+1569 VLNTTENSLELT
-1579 PISPTG
+1579 SPTG

-1599 RTITHPS
+1599 RTISHQSSS
-1606 TNTNKKMIYDKHF
+1606 TNNKIIYDKHF
-1619 NLTSGGVQEMDVT
+1619 NLTSGGVEEMDVT

-1649 NEGLLTYNDTR
+1649 KEGILTYSDTL
-1660 KGIANAEPLSS
+1660 KGIPNAEPLSS
-1671 ISAFQERIRVTFDG
+1671 VSAFQERMRVTFEG
-1685 MRRVIDSNRGTL
+1685 MDRVITAGGILHGTL
-1697 SNKVSKYLTDE
+1697 YGCVGSDIRTE
-1708 LHQKGIYLYA
+1708 LEHKGIYLYA
-1718 KTGTAAGTAASEH
+1718 KTGTAASHEQERD
-1731 IKNYHYA
+1731 NYHYA
-1738 FILSNRPLHQNYN
+1738 FILSNRPLHRNYN

-1766 GSMGH
+1766 GAMGH
-1771 GYKCDVG
+1771 KYNRNVG
-1778 GNRQHPRDSILHQI
+1778 DISLRPRDFILHQI

-1800 YWKN
+1800 YWNN